1 MDMLQFSC
9 VRGLSTVHSK
19 LEQKGALALLADPNL
34 PTATMEILPEGKS
47 RQQVQVRL
55 PLPLLLLQSVCS
67 TSQAPCRH
75 GAPPPPPLSHS
86 LCTLTHSFTGDT
98 TMMHRRWRSSVRRPL

>member
-67 TSQAPCRH
+67 TRQAPCRH
-75 GAPPPPPLSHS
+75 GGPPPPLFLILFALS
-86 LCTLTHSFTGDT
+86 LTHSLVI
-98 TMMHRRWRSSVRRPL
+98 RR